1 MKPGAMQQLPSGREV
16 LVVEDEGRI
25 RQMLSQ
31 ALMQMGFE
39 PTLAPTAETAMKVM
53 AQRVFDILILD
64 LNLPGMNGMEFLE
77 SLRSRKCDTQVIILT
92 GFGDLEAARKAIHFD
107 VVEFLT
113 KPCTLGSLE
122 MALDRAHKRRKGQI
136 VGEFGNDPEHLMEFE
151 GQSPDPEEP
160 SDSSVRLN
168 SLGMPSLEEVEMQHI
183 LRVLKTHNGNRAA
196 MAAELGI
203 SIRKLYYRISQ
214 YQKKGII

>member
-1 MKPGAMQQLPSGREV
+1 MKSGVMPQLPSGRDV
-16 LVVEDEGRI
+16 LVVEDEDRI
-25 RQMLSQ
+25 RQMLGQ
-31 ALMQMGFE
+31 ALKQMGFE
-39 PTLAPTAETAMKVM
+39 ATFAPSAEAAAKAI
-53 AQRVFDILILD
+53 AQRVFDIMILD

-77 SLRSRKCDTQVIILT
+77 SIRSRRCDTQVIILT
-92 GFGDLEAARKAIHFD
+92 GFGDLEAARRAIHFD

-122 MALDRAHKRRKGQI
+122 MALDRASKRRKGQI
-136 VGEFGNDPEHLMEFE
+136 MGELSSAPEHLTEFE
-151 GQSPDPEEP
+151 SDDAKINRDPA
-160 SDSSVRLN
+160 SV
-168 SLGMPSLEEVEMQHI
+168 PSLEEVEMQHI
-183 LRVLKTHNGNRAA
+183 LRVLQNHNGNRAA